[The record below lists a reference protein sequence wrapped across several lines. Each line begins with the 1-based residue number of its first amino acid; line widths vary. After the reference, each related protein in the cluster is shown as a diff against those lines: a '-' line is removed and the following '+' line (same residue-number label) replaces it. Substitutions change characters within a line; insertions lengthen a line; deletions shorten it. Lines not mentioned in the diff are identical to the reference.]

1 MSDLIVRLATPDDA
15 EAVVGILNPIIESR
29 AYTALDT
36 PFSVE
41 AERQFIAQFP
51 ARGIFHVAVRESDGR
66 LVGFQTLDPF
76 GPYTR
81 AFDHVGVMG
90 TYVADG
96 NRRQGIA
103 RRMFAA
109 TFDAALRK
117 GYEKIFTFVRADNE
131 GALRAY
137 LAQGF
142 AVIGTARRHARIDG
156 RYVDEILIEK
166 ALIGDAGD
174 AAWTASS
181 SS

>member
-1 MSDLIVRLATPDDA
+1 MIIRDATPDDA
-15 EAVVGILNPIIESR
+15 AAVVGILNPIIEAR
-29 AYTALDT
+29 AYTVLDT

-51 ARGIFHVAVRESDGR
+51 ARGIFHVAEREDDGKV
-66 LVGFQTLDPF
+66 VGFQTLEPF
-76 GPYTR
+76 ASYTR
-81 AFDHVGVMG
+81 AFDHVGITG

-103 RRMFAA
+103 RRLFAA

-117 GYEKIFTFVRADNE
+117 GYEKIFTFVRADNDA
-131 GALRAY
+131 ALRAY

-142 AVIGTARRHARIDG
+142 AVIGTARKHARIDG
-156 RYVDEILIEK
+156 RYVDEVLIEK
-166 ALIGDAGD
+166 ALIADAED
-174 AAWTASS
+174 QTWTASS